1 LRICF
6 LIPDQPSQGVNGP
19 TRDALHTARAMVE
32 ADHEAHVIGYG
43 EDTAVSECVDGVWR
57 HRITVADGKLPELA
71 DVPVATELYTAV
83 AKYRAVMRLHTQSP
97 VDLVVATPWP
107 GESLVCLLDRR
118 LTVVTSLVTS
128 VKFMTDTGL
137 LAGEPWLMMGRLER
151 AVIARSRY
159 FSASSAAIVSDT
171 ESTFGLHLPAVTPT
185 PFGTADRAHSVTRAE
200 RPASPE
206 DVVVLSVGRC
216 EPRKGADVLLA
227 AAQRLASEV
236 RNVVY
241 VFVGAG
247 GWDALRTQVEQ
258 DARLRDHVLFLGPV
272 DDRRLWELYAGAD
285 IVCVPSRY
293 ESFGLVLTEAMMF
306 GKPIVA
312 SAVGGMP
319 GVVEEGGNALLVP
332 AGDGDRLAACLHRL
346 ISSPVLRSNFG
357 RRSRELY
364 EERYTTG
371 RMGDR
376 KAEHFRTIVEA
387 ERQRSD
393 GASADPRSI
402 YGGLAGALEE
412 VTGMEPAVA
421 SRAAG
426 GLLGA
431 PTGWR
436 RRLGRRRLPSP

>member
-1 LRICF
+1 MRICF
-6 LIPDQPSQGVNGP
+6 LIPDRPSQGVNGP

-43 EDTAVSECVDGVWR
+43 EDIAVTEPIDGVWR
-57 HRITVADGKLPELA
+57 HRVRVTDRKLPELA
-71 DVPVATELYTAV
+71 DIPVATELYTAV
-83 AKYRAVMRLHTQSP
+83 AKYHAVMRLHSCQR

-107 GESLVCLLDRR
+107 GESLVCLLDSR
-118 LTVVTSLVTS
+118 LTVVTRLVTS
-128 VKFMTDTGL
+128 VQFMTDTGL

-159 FSASSAAIVSDT
+159 FSAASAAILSDT
-171 ESTFGLHLPAVTPT
+171 ESTFGLRLPPVTPI
-185 PFGTADRAHSVTRAE
+185 PLGTADRAGSVTRAE
-200 RPASPE
+200 RPGSPG
-206 DVVVLSVGRC
+206 DVVVLCVGRC
-216 EPRKGADVLLA
+216 EPRKAPDVLLA
-227 AAQRLASEV
+227 AAERLAGDV

-241 VFVGAG
+241 VFVGDG
-247 GWDALRTQVEQ
+247 SWDGLRNQVEQ
-258 DARLRDHVLFLGPV
+258 DVRLRDHVLFLGRV

-285 IVCVPSRY
+285 IVCVPSYY
-293 ESFGLVLTEAMMF
+293 ESFGHVLTEAMMF

-319 GVVEEGGNALLVP
+319 SVVEEGANALLVP
-332 AGDGDRLAACLHRL
+332 AGDPDRLAACLHRL
-346 ISSPVLRSNFG
+346 ISSPVLRRNFG

-364 EERYTTG
+364 EERYTTE
-371 RMGDR
+371 RMGAR

-393 GASADPRSI
+393 GASADPRAI

-412 VTGMEPAVA
+412 VAGMEPAVA
-421 SRAAG
+421 SCAAD

-436 RRLGRRRLPSP
+436 RLPSP